1 MGTGRFRAAVRGE
14 VIRAVD
20 DEVCAV
26 RGDTDLRLL
35 AHALHRAHEAV
46 VSGRQPRS
54 APRRVVARSWA
65 RMQADG
71 VDPEHR
77 PAADPVSPEVLEQRR
92 QVSPLSGVLEGLRAS
107 LASVAEAAGHLM
119 VVTDSDGLVLWRD
132 GCTRVRRYAD
142 SQGFTDGAL
151 WSEARVGTNAIGT
164 ALVEDGPVQLF
175 SAEHFIRPLQ
185 WWTCTACPVHD
196 PWTGRLLGVV
206 DVSGPA
212 CTAHPATVALVRTA
226 VRLAEA
232 DLWRTRKTRLESL
245 RAVAGPLLGR
255 IPGPAAVVDDEG
267 WVAAVSG
274 VAPTDRVSA
283 PVEGALCHVAGV
295 GTCTP
300 EPVPGGWLLRGAGG
314 GCAPHLRLD
323 TAGLPACAVVESD
336 ASRWRYPLTRRHV
349 EVLALLIRAGPAG
362 MDAVGLSRSLF
373 GDATHVVAVR
383 AEVSRL
389 RRRLGSLVLTR
400 PYRIA
405 PDVGVDVAQ
414 ADLVLRSRA
423 F

>member
-1 MGTGRFRAAVRGE
+1 M
-14 VIRAVD
+14 D

-26 RGDTDLRLL
+26 RGNTDLRLL
-35 AHALHRAHEAV
+35 AQALHRSHEAV
-46 VSGRQPRS
+46 VSGREPRS

-77 PAADPVSPEVLEQRR
+77 TADEPVSPEVLEQRR
-92 QVSPLSGVLEGLRAS
+92 HASPLRGVLEGMRAS
-107 LASVAEAAGHLM
+107 LASVAEEAGHLM

-132 GCTRVRRYAD
+132 GCMRVRRHAD
-142 SQGFTDGAL
+142 SQGFTDGVL

-164 ALVEDGPVQLF
+164 ALVEGGPVQLF
-175 SAEHFIRPLQ
+175 SAEHYVRPLQ

-196 PWTGRLLGVV
+196 PRTGRLLGVV

-212 CTAHPATVALVRTA
+212 STAHPATVALVATS

-232 DLWRTRKTRLESL
+232 DLWRTWKTRLESL

-255 IPGPAAVVDDEG
+255 IPGPAAVVDDDG
-267 WVAAVSG
+267 WVAAVIG
-274 VAPTDRVSA
+274 FAPTDRVGA
-283 PVEGALCHVAGV
+283 PVEGGLCHVPGV
-295 GTCTP
+295 GTCAP
-300 EPVPGGWLLRGAGG
+300 EPVPGGWLLRAATGD

-323 TAGLPACAVVESD
+323 MAGRPPGAVVESS
-336 ASRWRYPLTRRHV
+336 ASQWRYPLTRRHL
-349 EVLALLIRAGPAG
+349 EVLALLIRAGPTG
-362 MDAVGLSRSLF
+362 MDAAELSRYLF
-373 GDATHVVAVR
+373 GDSTHVVAVR

-405 PDVGVDVAQ
+405 PNVRTDAAQ
-414 ADLVLRSRA
+414 AD
-423 F
+423 